1 MECEKMDFD
10 KMKAD
15 AERRMGGAIDVL
27 KTEFGG
33 LRTGRAT
40 TSLLEPLKVQAYEQS
55 VPINQV
61 GTIAV
66 PEPRLITVQFWDKD
80 LVSSVEKSIRDSDL
94 GLNPSSDGQTVRV
107 PVPPL
112 SEERRIELK
121 KIASRYAEDTKV
133 AVRNIRRHIMDDLKR
148 SEKESEISKD
158 RHKEYEGEIQ
168 ELTDQFV
175 RRIDESLEK
184 KDNEILQV

>member
-1 MECEKMDFD
+1 MDFD

-66 PEPRLITVQFWDKD
+66 PEPRLITVQVWDKD